1 MYHCSVLRF
10 FNSIGVVLMPFVHFL
25 LFQVPRSVRLPRLK
39 NGMIK
44 TTEISRAKMDPSE
57 ISNYSLYFL
66 FFKPVY
72 EMVQEYGCFE

>member
-1 MYHCSVLRF
+1 MV
-10 FNSIGVVLMPFVHFL
+10 
-25 LFQVPRSVRLPRLK
+25 
-39 NGMIK
+39 K

-57 ISNYSLYFL
+57 ISNYTLYFL